1 MKKLVLFSSLFL
13 FGVSAMFSQGNFR
26 AGAHLGLPIGDAGDL
41 ATFAIAVDLGYILEI
56 SENFEAGPIIGYQHS
71 FGDEV
76 NVGGFNI
83 DVDDVQFLPIGGE
96 ARFNISDSPFSLR
109 AQLGYALGINDG
121 NDGGFYYSP
130 QVSYGVSESTDIVL
144 AFRGISRDGG
154 SWDVLSLGV
163 EFGID

>member
-13 FGVSAMFSQGNFR
+13 FGLSAMFSQGNFR
-26 AGAHLGLPIGDAGDL
+26 AGAHLGLPIGDAGDF

-56 SENFEAGPIIGYQHS
+56 DDNFEAGPIIGYQHS
-71 FGDEV
+71 FGDNIE
-76 NVGGFNI
+76 VGGFEI

-96 ARFNISDSPFSLR
+96 ARYNLNGAPISLR

-130 QVSYGVSESTDIVL
+130 QVAYEASETINIVL
-144 AFRGISRDGG
+144 AFRGISVDGG
-154 SWDVLSLGV
+154 SWDILSLGV
-163 EFGID
+163 EFGL